1 MFSRLFKRLN
11 REGAQTAPDAVRR
24 FQLMASASALG
35 LAALGRSLP
44 AKAQE
49 TPVQSVRLDGAA
61 GGKRFDGIGVVNGG
75 GATSVL
81 LKDYPELQRSQIL
94 DLLYKPKFGASVSA
108 LLVEIPGDGN
118 ATQGSMLSHM
128 HTRDDL
134 NYERGYMWWILQ
146 EAKKRNPRLSLDGTA
161 WSAPGWIGD
170 GGNHFDKIGKNGNVE
185 FFSPDAVDYYIKWLE
200 GLRKVYGLEFDA
212 IGVRNEKGVSYGFVK
227 ALKTA
232 LMTRGFDKVKLHAFD
247 NWPKDK
253 LDFVPDLL
261 TDKEL
266 RDSID
271 IISAHTFTNF
281 KNTPEVI
288 AAAEQMGKPIWN
300 TEDHVYLKGFDCT
313 IGIVQC
319 FNRNFIDS
327 GATKVVNWYDIA
339 GVYPTE
345 PYSEDPA
352 TVLAWEPWSGH
363 YRVREALWGYA
374 HYGQFSEIGWTY
386 LNGGSGGLSR
396 GGSYVTLK
404 SPGDDYSI
412 IIETKD
418 ATGPQTLRLNIA
430 GGLSNASLCVWRS
443 TATDQFVRQA
453 NLTPRSGEVT
463 LTLEPNAIYSL
474 STTTGQQKGVFNDIP
489 ASKPFPFPYFETFD
503 SYRRKAHGYL
513 PRYTADIAGAFE
525 LSDRPDGKGQCL
537 RQVVPVPTISWA
549 PDWQPYTILGDAAWA
564 DYEVS
569 ADIWL
574 NPGDTAAVMGRI
586 NHVGTGYGFIP
597 KGYYLELNDT
607 GDCRLIAI
615 RGKKN
620 PKEVVGDA
628 EQQRLIA
635 AGKFEGDGGELVLGA
650 TRLTGVAAGRWH
662 SLTLRFEGQTIT
674 GLIDGKPVLTAT
686 SALYEKGMVGL
697 LAGQTKGRISMP
709 WVDNVLINTPRG
721 GRVMPSIAAD
731 GHVPLYER

>member
-1 MFSRLFKRLN
+1 MSLSRRFYLLATASVALFASGKAT
-11 REGAQTAPDAVRR
+11 AQTA
-24 FQLMASASALG
+24 
-35 LAALGRSLP
+35 
-44 AKAQE
+44 
-49 TPVQSVRLDGAA
+49 THTVRLDGTA

-81 LKDYPELQRSQIL
+81 LKDYPEPQRSQIL

-118 ATQGSMLSHM
+118 STQGSMLSHM

-134 NYERGYMWWILQ
+134 NYGRGYMWWILK
-146 EAKKRNPRLSLDGTA
+146 EAKKRNPKLSLDGTA

-170 GGNHFDKIGKNGNVE
+170 AGEHFDKIGKNGNVE
-185 FFSPDAVDYYIKWLE
+185 FFSQDAVDYYIKWLE
-200 GLRKVYGLEFDA
+200 GLRTVHGLEFDA
-212 IGVRNEKGVSYGFVK
+212 IGVRNEKGVSYGFAK
-227 ALKTA
+227 ALKKG
-232 LMTRGFDKVKLHAFD
+232 LMTRGFEKVKLHAFD

-261 TDKEL
+261 NDKEL

-313 IGIVQC
+313 IGIVKA
-319 FNRNFIDS
+319 FNQNFIES

-345 PYSEDPA
+345 PYPEDPA

-386 LNGGSGGLSR
+386 LNGGSGELPQ

-404 SPGDDYSI
+404 SPGEDYSV
-412 IIETKD
+412 IIETKG
-418 ATGPQTLRLNIA
+418 AKGPQTLSLFIGN
-430 GGLSNASLCVWRS
+430 GLSSQPLCVWKS
-443 TATDQFVRQA
+443 DTKVQFIRQPDLQPH
-453 NLTPRSGEVT
+453 NGVVS
-463 LTLEPNAIYSL
+463 LTLEPDAIYSL
-474 STTTGQQKGVFNDIP
+474 STTTGQQKGSFADIP
-489 ASKPFPFPYFETFD
+489 ASQPFPFPYLETFD
-503 SYRRKAHGYL
+503 GYDARAHGYL

-525 LSDRPDGKGQCL
+525 LTARPDTKGQCL

-549 PDWQPYTILGDAAWA
+549 PDWQPYTILGDAAWT
-564 DYEVS
+564 DYEIS
-569 ADIWL
+569 ADVWL
-574 NPGDTAAVMGRI
+574 TEGDTAGVMGRI
-586 NHVGTGYGFIP
+586 THVGTGYGFIP
-597 KGYYLELNDT
+597 KGYYLELKDS
-607 GDCRLIAI
+607 GDVRLIAI

-635 AGKFEGDGGELVLGA
+635 AGKFEGDGGELVFGTA
-650 TRLTGVAAGRWH
+650 KVKARAGQWH
-662 SLTLRFEGQTIT
+662 RLTLRFEGQTIT
-674 GLIDGKPVLTAT
+674 GLIDGKAAVTAT
-686 SALYEKGMVGL
+686 NALYDKGMAGL
-697 LAGQTKGRISMP
+697 LAGQDKTRVSRP
-709 WVDNVLINTPRG
+709 YFDNVLINRVKGKTPKPAMAQARQTAIYAKG
-721 GRVMPSIAAD
+721 G
-731 GHVPLYER
+731 